1 MKFKQVHKFNKKK
14 RFPEKRLPGTA
25 VAVENGNIDKA
36 IRKLKKKLQKE
47 DMFNE
52 LRKREFF
59 ETRSERKRKEK
70 AASTRRCIRK
80 IEKEKMSEV

>member
-80 IEKEKMSEV
+80 IEKEKMLEV